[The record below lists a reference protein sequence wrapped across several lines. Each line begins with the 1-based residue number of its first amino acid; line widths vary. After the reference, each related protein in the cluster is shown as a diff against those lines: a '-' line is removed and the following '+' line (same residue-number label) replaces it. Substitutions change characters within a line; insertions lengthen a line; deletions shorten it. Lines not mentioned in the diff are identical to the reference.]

1 MRRRGFF
8 RCDAASAHPGGTVS
22 DALKSSGRV
31 SAAVFG
37 SRIVG
42 LVREQVFA
50 ALFGA
55 GAIADAYT
63 VAFRIPNLLR
73 DLFAEGALSSAFVP
87 TFTDTLETEGEA
99 RAHALANLAA
109 SGLLVVT
116 GAITA
121 LGIVFAEPLVDLMSK
136 GFGGD
141 AAKVALATE
150 LTRVMMPFLC
160 IVSLSAVWMGML
172 NAQRRFV
179 VPALAPA
186 IFNVVSIAVGVLV
199 WLLRGSPTE
208 GVLVWS
214 AGTLA
219 AGAAQALVQLPALWR
234 MGYRPRVRFFGFFT
248 DPGIR
253 RIARLMTPAL
263 LGLAAVQL
271 NLFVNTG
278 FAGELGDG
286 AVAQLGFAFRLF
298 FLPLGVFGV
307 ALATVTMTSVSE
319 EAARGDRTALVA
331 RTADGVW
338 AAWML
343 TAASAVGLFLLA
355 EPVCRAVYLH
365 GRVTLQDVDGIACA
379 LRAYVGGL
387 VPYTLVKILAPAYYS
402 VDRPR
407 YPLVGSLCAVGVNI
421 AFNALTYRELGA
433 PGIALGTTLGATVNV
448 LVLRLS
454 MRRVV
459 APLPGEGRGRNAWAL
474 VLANTALAG
483 FVLGAWW
490 AVELGLD
497 AWLPDRASALRTWL
511 TFVPLIAVIGAGFLL
526 YVAILRRAGYPGAES
541 LARLPGAVLRRL
553 RPRSRKA

>member
-1 MRRRGFF
+1 M
-8 RCDAASAHPGGTVS
+8 S

-37 SRIVG
+37 SRILG
-42 LVREQVFA
+42 LVREQIFA

-87 TFTDTLETEGEA
+87 TFTDALRSEGEA
-99 RAHALANLAA
+99 RAHALANLVG

-116 GAITA
+116 GALTA
-121 LGIVFAEPLVDLMSK
+121 LGIVFAEPLVDFMSS

-141 AAKVALATE
+141 TAKVALATE
-150 LTRVMMPFLC
+150 LTRVMMPFLAV
-160 IVSLSAVWMGML
+160 VSLAAVWMGML
-172 NAQRRFV
+172 NARRRFV

-186 IFNVVSIAVGVLV
+186 LFNLVSIAIGVLV
-199 WLLRGSPTE
+199 WLRRGAIE
-208 GVLVWS
+208 DGVLVWS
-214 AGTLA
+214 AGTLV
-219 AGAAQALVQLPALWR
+219 AGVAQAVVQLPALWR
-234 MGYRPRVRFFGFFT
+234 LGYRPRIRLLGFFA
-248 DPGIR
+248 DPGVR

-263 LGLAAVQL
+263 VGVAAVQL
-271 NLFVNTG
+271 NLFVNTQ

-286 AVAQLGFAFRLF
+286 AVAQLQFAFRLF

-319 EAARGDRTALVA
+319 EAAKGDRTALAA

-338 AAWML
+338 AALML
-343 TAASAVGLFLLA
+343 TGASAVGLFILA
-355 EPVCRAVYLH
+355 EPVCRVVYLH
-365 GRVTLQDVDGIACA
+365 GRVTPADIDGIAWA

-387 VPYTLVKILAPAYYS
+387 VPYTLVKILAPSFYT

-407 YPLVGSLCAVGVNI
+407 YPLAGSLCAVATTI
-421 AFNALTYRELGA
+421 TFNALTYRELGA

-454 MRRVV
+454 MPRVV
-459 APLPGEGRGRNAWAL
+459 APPPTEGRARNLGAL
-474 VLANTALAG
+474 LLANV
-483 FVLGAWW
+483 VLGALVWAGWW
-490 AVELGLD
+490 AVEQGLH
-497 AWLPDRASALRTWL
+497 AWLPDPASAARTWL
-511 TFVPLIAVIGAGFLL
+511 SALPLFFVIGLGFLA
-526 YVAILRRAGYPGAES
+526 YVAVLDGAGYPGAAS
-541 LARLPGAVLRRL
+541 LARLPAAIVRRL
-553 RPRSRKA
+553 RPRTR

>member
-1 MRRRGFF
+1 M
-8 RCDAASAHPGGTVS
+8 S

-37 SRIVG
+37 SRILG
-42 LVREQVFA
+42 LVREQIFA

-55 GAIADAYT
+55 GAVADAYT

-87 TFTDTLETEGEA
+87 TFTDTLKSEGEA
-99 RAHALANLAA
+99 RAHALANLVG
-109 SGLLVVT
+109 SGLLVIT
-116 GAITA
+116 GVLTT
-121 LGIVFAEPLVDLMSK
+121 LGIVFAQPLVDFMSS

-141 AAKVALATE
+141 AAKVALAAE

-160 IVSLSAVWMGML
+160 IVSLAAVWMGML
-172 NAQRRFV
+172 NARRRFV

-186 IFNVVSIAVGVLV
+186 LFNLVSIGIGVLV
-199 WLLRGSPTE
+199 WLQRGSPLD

-214 AGTLA
+214 VGTLV
-219 AGAAQALVQLPALWR
+219 AGVAQTLAQLPTLFR
-234 MGYRPRVRFFGFFT
+234 MGYRPRLRLIGFFS
-248 DPGIR
+248 DPGVR

-263 LGLAAVQL
+263 VGVAAVQL
-271 NLFVNTG
+271 NLLVNTQ

-286 AVAQLGFAFRLF
+286 AVAQLQFAFRLF

-319 EAARGDRTALVA
+319 EAARGDRTALAA
-331 RTADGVW
+331 RTADGAW

-343 TAASAVGLFLLA
+343 TGASAVGLFILA
-355 EPVCRAVYLH
+355 EPVCRVVYLH
-365 GRVTLQDVDGIACA
+365 GRVTPEDVDAIAWV

-387 VPYTLVKILAPAYYS
+387 VPYTLVKILAPAYYA

-407 YPLVGSLCAVGVNI
+407 FPLVGSLCAVTVNI
-421 AFNALTYRELGA
+421 TFNALTYRELGA

-459 APLPGEGRGRNAWAL
+459 APLPGEHRGRNAWAL
-474 VLANTALAG
+474 LLANVALAG

-490 AVELGLD
+490 VAELGLHT
-497 AWLPDRASALRTWL
+497 WLPDRASALRTWI
-511 TFVPLIAVIGAGFLL
+511 TFVPLLAVIGAGFVL
-526 YVAILRRAGYPGAES
+526 YVAILRRAGYPGADS
-541 LARLPGAVLRRL
+541 LARLPGAIWRRI
-553 RPRSRKA
+553 RPRSGPS